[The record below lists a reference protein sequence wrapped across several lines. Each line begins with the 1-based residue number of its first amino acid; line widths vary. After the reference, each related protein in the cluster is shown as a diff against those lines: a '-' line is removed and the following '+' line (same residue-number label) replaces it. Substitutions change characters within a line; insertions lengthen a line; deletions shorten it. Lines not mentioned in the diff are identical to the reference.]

1 MLSASLIWFDVVCT
15 SKYLNMGAF
24 NSLNHPLRFFCLVLF
39 LCLSVCLS
47 LILMLFLCQATPS
60 ILFLF
65 LSLCLSFSVC
75 VYSSLFCLLSA
86 VCLWPSLMSTPW
98 WPTGASLGKVC
109 HPYCRTA
116 TVQLTWWLLSLS
128 FFFPP
133 DHPPL
138 LFAHLLWFSPFH
150 CLFYSA
156 VTYIGPN
163 RSVCGPKQLN
173 TKL

>member
-47 LILMLFLCQATPS
+47 YWCCSSAKPLPVSCFFFYLCVCLFL
-60 ILFLF
+60 
-65 LSLCLSFSVC
+65 C

-98 WPTGASLGKVC
+98 WPTGASLGKVS

-133 DHPPL
+133 DHPPF